1 MMKTSGILIA
11 ASLLMASGLAL
22 ADEALDAFFPKSSI
36 VISASANACYRF
48 DIHVA
53 INDQQRQ
60 RGLMHVRHMDP
71 WRGMLFVYPDSD
83 LYSMW
88 MKNTFIPLDMLFIR
102 KDGTISSIARD
113 TEPQS
118 LKSVR
123 STGNVSYV
131 LELNAGTSDRLGISA
146 GDRMWWAG
154 DLVPPPGS
162 EN

>member
-1 MMKTSGILIA
+1 MMKMSRLLIA
-11 ASLLMASGLAL
+11 ASILCASGLAF
-22 ADEALDAFFPKSSI
+22 ADDALDAFFPQSSI
-36 VISASANACYRF
+36 VISASSNACYRF
-48 DIHVA
+48 DIHLA

-60 RGLMHVRHMDP
+60 RGLMHVRQMDE

-83 LYSMW
+83 RYSMW

-123 STGNVSYV
+123 AIEDVSYV
-131 LELNAGTSDRLGISA
+131 LELNAGTSDRLGINA
-146 GDRMWWAG
+146 GDRMWWSG
-154 DLVPPPGS
+154 EVVPPAS